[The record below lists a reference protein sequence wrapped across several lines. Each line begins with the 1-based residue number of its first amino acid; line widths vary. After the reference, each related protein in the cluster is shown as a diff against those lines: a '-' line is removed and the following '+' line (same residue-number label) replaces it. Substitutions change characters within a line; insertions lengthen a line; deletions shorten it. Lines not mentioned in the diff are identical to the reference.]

1 MLIDHFYS
9 RLKPLRALIEITDP
23 QSFVSVPNS
32 WYIVITDVVGST
44 QAIAEG
50 RYKDINMLG
59 ACSIVSM
66 LNLNRDIE
74 LPFVFGG
81 DGASILIPPS
91 LFEAAQ
97 ETLLA
102 NQHMAWSRFKLQLRI
117 GTIPVSTIVEKG
129 YSLKIAKLKVSDH
142 YYQAMFRGGGL
153 TYATEIVKEHGI
165 SGGFRLQHPH
175 HPHRADF
182 SGLECRWQDIQA
194 AHDEVVS
201 LHVMAIAH
209 SRWADQ
215 TYRDVLSTIQ
225 RIYGTSENFHPLAS
239 QHLHLTFN
247 PHQLSTEVNIRTG
260 SQGALKRFTYLCQI
274 WLENLLGAIFMRFK
288 LALGDTDWGAYPTC
302 VAAATDYQKFDDTLR
317 MIISGNSSQSQQLSH
332 YLDERYRS
340 GELVYG
346 LHVSDRVLMTCLV
359 FERNGRQVH
368 FIDGADGGLTTA
380 ATDLKQRMQQKALN
394 WRTFLRLLKIKESR
408 DRLSDII

>member
-1 MLIDHFYS
+1 MLIDHFYA

-23 QSFVSVPNS
+23 QSFVPVPNS
-32 WYIVITDVVGST
+32 WYVVITDVVGST

-50 RYKDINMLG
+50 RYKDITMLG

-102 NQHMAWSRFKLQLRI
+102 NQHMAWSRFKLKLRI
-117 GTIPVSTIVEKG
+117 GTVPVSTIVEKG
-129 YSLKIAKLKVSDH
+129 YSLRIAKLKVSDH

-153 TYATEIVKEHGI
+153 TYATEIVKAHGM
-165 SGGFRLQHPH
+165 SEGFQLQNPRHFPQ
-175 HPHRADF
+175 ADF

-194 AHDEVVS
+194 AHEEVVS
-201 LHVMAIAH
+201 LHVVAIAR
-209 SRWADQ
+209 SRRADQ
-215 TYRDVLSTIQ
+215 TYRDILATIQ
-225 RIYGTSENFHPLAS
+225 CIYGTSEKFHPLAS
-239 QHLHLTFN
+239 QNLHLTFN

-260 SQGALKRFTYLCQI
+260 LQGPFRRFTYLCQI

-288 LALGDTDWGAYPTC
+288 LVLGDTDWGAYPTC
-302 VAAATDYQKFDDTLR
+302 VVAATDYQKFDDTLR
-317 MIISGNSSQSQQLSH
+317 MIISGNSSQSQQLSL

-394 WRTFLRLLKIKESR
+394 WRTFLKLLKIKESR